1 MLTTKMYS
9 GNQDNIINNTG
20 SVSKTMASEIVPE
33 NPALKNES
41 LDKHS
46 NPEKIISDQKVLI
59 NLVLKNRTD
68 RKRPRKR
75 RNYDPEVTSTKH
87 VDVNQFAESW
97 NICKRRTDQEI
108 ISDRQG
114 DLEILFNMCR
124 EMVNIQLANP
134 AEESFKLCNQEISQL
149 RVSIELDIDIFE
161 DKNDFF
167 CSCTFSCSM

>member
-1 MLTTKMYS
+1 M
-9 GNQDNIINNTG
+9 
-20 SVSKTMASEIVPE
+20 
-33 NPALKNES
+33 
-41 LDKHS
+41 
-46 NPEKIISDQKVLI
+46 
-59 NLVLKNRTD
+59 
-68 RKRPRKR
+68 
-75 RNYDPEVTSTKH
+75 
-87 VDVNQFAESW
+87 NQFAEGW
-97 NICKRRTDQEI
+97 NIWKRRTDQEI